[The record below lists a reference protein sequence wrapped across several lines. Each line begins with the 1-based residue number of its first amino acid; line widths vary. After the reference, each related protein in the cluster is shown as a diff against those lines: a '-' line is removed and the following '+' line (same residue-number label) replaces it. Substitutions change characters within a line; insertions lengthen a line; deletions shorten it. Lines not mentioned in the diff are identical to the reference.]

1 MNHAEESGQHHPAV
15 PENPEKKPD
24 SSSRLKEI
32 TQILL
37 ENKVFAASPRRK
49 LRIVI
54 EELGPTYIKLGQIMS
69 LHSDILP
76 KEYCTELMK
85 LNSEVTPMPFS
96 DVISVIETSYGDRWS
111 EIFESIDPVSLGSA
125 SIAQVHR
132 ARLKTGENVII
143 KLQRKGIYDTMS
155 RDIRLL
161 HRSVRL
167 LPSIGGLKN
176 VVDLSQ
182 VLDELWSVAQEEMN
196 FLKEADDMEEFARC
210 NSDVAFVGVPTLYRR
225 YTTSQVLV
233 MEYID
238 GFSITDTEA
247 LQKNGYDLHEIGAK
261 LVDNYIKQ
269 VINDGFFH
277 ADPHPGN
284 LRIRDGKIIWIDMG
298 MMGRLNERERG
309 LLTEA
314 VKGIA
319 DHDVSRVENA
329 VLSLADFRKGKPD
342 REQLYQDLRDILQRY
357 GDTDIAG
364 IDIADFFMDVM
375 DAMKKNRITMPHG
388 LTMLARG
395 LTHMEGD
402 LAEIS
407 PDINMAEIASQRI
420 QASYL
425 KSFDWKK
432 ALQLQRAGPFLRRQ
446 RLRKASLADE
456 PHHERIS
463 ERTEPCQPG
472 AENLEKSCL
481 ASAEARPE
489 HRHRHVGGRTT
500 DLIQHSLSHGYASE
514 DTWNA
519 ASRFSRI
526 FRCGRHRTLSRDPAL
541 RDKAK
546 ITLNNVKMPGHKILQ
561 TSRQSQRNTG

>member
-1 MNHAEESGQHHPAV
+1 MNHAEEKANNNPAV

-37 ENKVFAASPRRK
+37 ENKVFRGVTPEK

-111 EIFESIDPVSLGSA
+111 EIFENIDPVSLGSA

-143 KLQRKGIYDTMS
+143 KVQRKGIYDTMS

-161 HRSVRL
+161 HRAVRL

-196 FLKEADDMEEFARC
+196 FLKEADNMEEFARC

-425 KSFDWKK
+425 KSFDWKE
-432 ALQLQRAGPFLRRQ
+432 ALSHSGQDLFYAARDSAKLP
-446 RLRKASLADE
+446 SLMS
-456 PHHERIS
+456 RIMKEYLNGQS
-463 ERTEPCQPG
+463 RV
-472 AENLEKSCL
+472 NLELKTSKNLAWLMRKLVQNIVIGMWVVALLISSSILCL
-481 ASAEARPE
+481 
-489 HRHRHVGGRTT
+489 T
-500 DLIQHSLSHGYASE
+500 DMH
-514 DTWNA
+514 
-519 ASRFSRI
+519 
-526 FRCGRHRTLSRDPAL
+526 P
-541 RDKAK
+541 
-546 ITLNNVKMPGHKILQ
+546 KILGMPLLGFLGYSAAGVIVLFLVIRHFA
-561 TSRQSQRNTG
+561 TKPK

>member
-1 MNHAEESGQHHPAV
+1 MNHAEENVNNKNTV
-15 PENPEKKPD
+15 PEKPEKKPD

-37 ENKVFAASPRRK
+37 ENKVFRGVTPEK

-96 DVISVIETSYGDRWS
+96 DVISVIEASYGDKWS

-132 ARLKTGENVII
+132 ARLKTGEDVII
-143 KLQRKGIYDTMS
+143 KVQRKGIYDTMS

-161 HRSVRL
+161 HRAVRL

-196 FLKEADDMEEFARC
+196 FLKEADNMEEFARC
-210 NSDVAFVGVPTLYRR
+210 NGDVAFVGVPTLYRR

-420 QASYL
+420 QVSYL
-425 KSFDWKK
+425 KSFDWKE
-432 ALQLQRAGPFLRRQ
+432 ALSHSGQDLFHAARDSAKLP
-446 RLRKASLADE
+446 SLMS
-456 PHHERIS
+456 RIMKEYLNGQS
-463 ERTEPCQPG
+463 RV
-472 AENLEKSCL
+472 NLELKTSKNLAWLMRKLVQNIVIGMWVVALLISSSILCL
-481 ASAEARPE
+481 
-489 HRHRHVGGRTT
+489 T
-500 DLIQHSLSHGYASE
+500 DMH
-514 DTWNA
+514 
-519 ASRFSRI
+519 
-526 FRCGRHRTLSRDPAL
+526 P
-541 RDKAK
+541 
-546 ITLNNVKMPGHKILQ
+546 KILGMPLLGFLGYSAAGVIVLFLVIRHFA
-561 TSRQSQRNTG
+561 TKPK

>member
-1 MNHAEESGQHHPAV
+1 MNHAEEKANNNPAV

-37 ENKVFAASPRRK
+37 ENKVFRGVIPEK
-49 LRIVI
+49 LLIVI

-143 KLQRKGIYDTMS
+143 KVQRKGIYDTMS

-161 HRSVRL
+161 HRAVRL

-196 FLKEADDMEEFARC
+196 FLKEADNMEEFARC

-425 KSFDWKK
+425 KSFDWKE
-432 ALQLQRAGPFLRRQ
+432 ALSHSGQDLFYAARDAAKLP
-446 RLRKASLADE
+446 SLMS
-456 PHHERIS
+456 RIMKEYLNGQS
-463 ERTEPCQPG
+463 RV
-472 AENLEKSCL
+472 NLELKTSKNLAWLMRKLVQNIVIGMWVVALLISSSILCL
-481 ASAEARPE
+481 
-489 HRHRHVGGRTT
+489 T
-500 DLIQHSLSHGYASE
+500 DMH
-514 DTWNA
+514 
-519 ASRFSRI
+519 
-526 FRCGRHRTLSRDPAL
+526 P
-541 RDKAK
+541 
-546 ITLNNVKMPGHKILQ
+546 KILGMPLLGFLGYSAAGVIVLFLVIRHFA
-561 TSRQSQRNTG
+561 TKPK

>member
-1 MNHAEESGQHHPAV
+1 MNHAEEKANNNPAV

-37 ENKVFAASPRRK
+37 ENKVFRGVTPEK

-143 KLQRKGIYDTMS
+143 KVQRKGIYDTMS

-161 HRSVRL
+161 HRAVRL

-196 FLKEADDMEEFARC
+196 FLKEADNMEEFARC

-425 KSFDWKK
+425 KSFDWKE
-432 ALQLQRAGPFLRRQ
+432 ALSHSGQDLFYAARDAAKLP
-446 RLRKASLADE
+446 SLMS
-456 PHHERIS
+456 RIMKEYLNGQS
-463 ERTEPCQPG
+463 RV
-472 AENLEKSCL
+472 NLELKTSKNLAWLMRKLVQNIVIGMWVVALLISSSILCL
-481 ASAEARPE
+481 
-489 HRHRHVGGRTT
+489 T
-500 DLIQHSLSHGYASE
+500 DLHPKVFGMPLLGFLGYS
-514 DTWNA
+514 A
-519 ASRFSRI
+519 AGAIVLFI
-526 FRCGRHRTLSRDPAL
+526 VIRHFAT
-541 RDKAK
+541 KQK
-546 ITLNNVKMPGHKILQ
+546 
-561 TSRQSQRNTG
+561 

>member
-1 MNHAEESGQHHPAV
+1 MNHAEEKANNNPAV

-37 ENKVFAASPRRK
+37 ENKVFRGVTPEK

-143 KLQRKGIYDTMS
+143 KVQRKGIYDTMS

-161 HRSVRL
+161 HRAVRL

-196 FLKEADDMEEFARC
+196 FLKEADNMEEFARC

-425 KSFDWKK
+425 KSFDWKE
-432 ALQLQRAGPFLRRQ
+432 ALSHSGQDLFHAARDSAKLPSLMSRIMKEYLNGQSRVNLELKTSKNLAWL
-446 RLRKASLADE
+446 LRKLVQNIVIGMWVVALL
-456 PHHERIS
+456 IS
-463 ERTEPCQPG
+463 SSI
-472 AENLEKSCL
+472 LCL
-481 ASAEARPE
+481 
-489 HRHRHVGGRTT
+489 T
-500 DLIQHSLSHGYASE
+500 DMH
-514 DTWNA
+514 
-519 ASRFSRI
+519 
-526 FRCGRHRTLSRDPAL
+526 P
-541 RDKAK
+541 
-546 ITLNNVKMPGHKILQ
+546 KILGMPLLGFLGYSAAGVIVLFLVIRHFA
-561 TSRQSQRNTG
+561 TKPK

>member
-1 MNHAEESGQHHPAV
+1 MNHAEEKANNNPAV

-37 ENKVFAASPRRK
+37 ENKVFRGVTPEK

-143 KLQRKGIYDTMS
+143 KVQRKGIYDTMS

-161 HRSVRL
+161 HRAVRL

-196 FLKEADDMEEFARC
+196 FLKEADNMEEFARC

-402 LAEIS
+402 LA
-407 PDINMAEIASQRI
+407 
-420 QASYL
+420 
-425 KSFDWKK
+425 
-432 ALQLQRAGPFLRRQ
+432 
-446 RLRKASLADE
+446 
-456 PHHERIS
+456 
-463 ERTEPCQPG
+463 
-472 AENLEKSCL
+472 
-481 ASAEARPE
+481 
-489 HRHRHVGGRTT
+489 
-500 DLIQHSLSHGYASE
+500 
-514 DTWNA
+514 
-519 ASRFSRI
+519 
-526 FRCGRHRTLSRDPAL
+526 
-541 RDKAK
+541 
-546 ITLNNVKMPGHKILQ
+546 
-561 TSRQSQRNTG
+561 

>member
-1 MNHAEESGQHHPAV
+1 MNHAEENVNNKNTV
-15 PENPEKKPD
+15 PEKPEKKPD

-37 ENKVFAASPRRK
+37 ENKVFRGVTPEK

-143 KLQRKGIYDTMS
+143 KVQRKGIYDTMS

-161 HRSVRL
+161 HRAVRL

-196 FLKEADDMEEFARC
+196 FLKEADNMEEFARC
-210 NSDVAFVGVPTLYRR
+210 NSDVAFVDVPTLYRR
-225 YTTSQVLV
+225 YTTSHVLV

-425 KSFDWKK
+425 KSFDWKE
-432 ALQLQRAGPFLRRQ
+432 ALSHSGQDLFYAARDSAKLP
-446 RLRKASLADE
+446 SLMS
-456 PHHERIS
+456 RIMKEYLNGQS
-463 ERTEPCQPG
+463 RV
-472 AENLEKSCL
+472 NLELKTSKNLAWLMRKLVQNIVIGMWVVALLISSSILCL
-481 ASAEARPE
+481 
-489 HRHRHVGGRTT
+489 T
-500 DLIQHSLSHGYASE
+500 DMH
-514 DTWNA
+514 
-519 ASRFSRI
+519 
-526 FRCGRHRTLSRDPAL
+526 P
-541 RDKAK
+541 
-546 ITLNNVKMPGHKILQ
+546 KILGMPLLGFLGYSAAGVIVLFLVIRHFA
-561 TSRQSQRNTG
+561 TKPK